1 MDSSVSGAAHRPP
14 RLALVP
20 GSTPDDVVSS
30 TRQAAEALQHLD
42 PAASWP
48 SLAQA
53 RDLPNVVQALAEN
66 VHAVQAACA
75 RLGVHLADVED
86 EYDGRQAGGAG
97 GPGDRSEGNREGNRR
112 GDREEDPALLAAV
125 AELQDA
131 AREAG
136 RLVTTLNE
144 ACAAVVVALRPPG

>member
-1 MDSSVSGAAHRPP
+1 MDSSVTGAAHRSP

-20 GSTPDDVVSS
+20 GSTPEDVVSS

-97 GPGDRSEGNREGNRR
+97 GPGDRSEGNRR